1 MYFKF
6 QCFYIVAGWRQAAL
20 LALHVVFQASSGK
33 DEAEWRREAGTQ
45 QDDGEERSEEQ
56 GSQVSD
62 ECFFTWGSY
71 HNYARLIFTLLDP
84 PPPHSAL
91 ITLCNA
97 LGDGP
102 PPSSS
107 YSLAHKNN
115 ALSNKTMKNVLSK
128 HFLQINLMLF

>member
-1 MYFKF
+1 MT
-6 QCFYIVAGWRQAAL
+6 GWRQAAL

-62 ECFFTWGSY
+62 ECFFTVPQLRNTHFHS
-71 HNYARLIFTLLDP
+71 FE
-84 PPPHSAL
+84 PPHHSTL
-91 ITLCNA
+91 KTLCNA
-97 LGDGP
+97 FGDGP
-102 PPSSS
+102 RPSSS
-107 YSLAHKNN
+107 YSVAHKNST
-115 ALSNKTMKNVLSK
+115 LSNKTMKNVLLK